1 MRVCRYLAPGAHAP
15 AVGIITGSTVAEIP
29 AAGQDLGVLL
39 LLQKAEIERL
49 HHSAG
54 TYHDLDSLKMLP
66 PVGRP
71 GKLLMLAA
79 NYHPTDARKEVD
91 LDVETP
97 QFFIKPST
105 ALIAHDETIPHNPI
119 VGGQIEEIE
128 LGAVIGRPGK
138 NISREDAFDH
148 IFGFTIVNDVSARS
162 LRFSDQRSN
171 PDRVHW
177 FDWLNGK
184 WLDGYCPMGP
194 WIVPAEYLDDPGTRQ
209 PQPHDEDQR
218 RGRHRLQ
225 HQSHDPPHR
234 QPDRLHI
241 DPLHPRVR
249 RRHIDRSRARR
260 VRRRGDAAPARR
272 RHRGRDR
279 GHRHPPQHSR
289 QPRLTTTP
297 ARGVHKWQLPQASAP
312 SGAVGETRL
321 PGAAGTYR
329 HGRRADSRG

>member
-39 LLQKAEIERL
+39 LLQRAEIERL

-194 WIVPAEYLDDPGTRQ
+194 WIVPAEYLDDPVA
-209 PQPHDEDQR
+209 EN
-218 RGRHRLQ
+218 L
-225 HQSHDPPHR
+225 S
-234 QPDRLHI
+234 
-241 DPLHPRVR
+241 
-249 RRHIDRSRARR
+249 
-260 VRRRGDAAPARR
+260 
-272 RHRGRDR
+272 
-279 GHRHPPQHSR
+279 
-289 QPRLTTTP
+289 LTTKINGEVVIDSNTNRMIHP
-297 ARGVHKWQLPQASAP
+297 IANQIAYISTLCTLESGDVISTGVALGA
-312 SGAVGETRL
+312 SGAEETLLQPGDVIEGEIEGIGTLRNTVGS
-321 PGAAGTYR
+321 PA
-329 HGRRADSRG
+329 

>member
-39 LLQKAEIERL
+39 LLRPAEIERL

-79 NYHPTDARKEVD
+79 NYHPTDARREID

-162 LRFSDQRSN
+162 LRFSDERSN

-194 WIVPAEYLDDPGTRQ
+194 WIVPTEYFDDPEPGNL
-209 PQPHDEDQR
+209 
-218 RGRHRLQ
+218 G
-225 HQSHDPPHR
+225 
-234 QPDRLHI
+234 
-241 DPLHPRVR
+241 
-249 RRHIDRSRARR
+249 
-260 VRRRGDAAPARR
+260 
-272 RHRGRDR
+272 
-279 GHRHPPQHSR
+279 
-289 QPRLTTTP
+289 LTTKINGEVVIDSNTSRMIHP
-297 ARGVHKWQLPQASAP
+297 IANQIAYISTLCTLESGDVISTGVALGA
-312 SGAVGETRL
+312 SGAAETLLQPGDVIEGEVEGIGTLRNTVGS
-321 PGAAGTYR
+321 PA
-329 HGRRADSRG
+329 